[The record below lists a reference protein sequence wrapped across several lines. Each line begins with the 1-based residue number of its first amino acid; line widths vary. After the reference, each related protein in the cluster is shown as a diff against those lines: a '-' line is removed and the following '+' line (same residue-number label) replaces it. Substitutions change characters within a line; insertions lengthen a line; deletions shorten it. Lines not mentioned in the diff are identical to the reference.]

1 MKTIIRDIALFCLFA
16 GGISAQENQP
26 VSAFK
31 NGTTLG
37 FQLGQFQNDFGF
49 GLNVTSPFFAKGGMA
64 VRVRG
69 NLMYNQHVTPA
80 SETTW
85 APYGNISAGVVV
97 RGGEIGNFMRL
108 YGEGGLLAILPS
120 SDFSSQGVS
129 LGGYGG
135 FGFEFFMTKFF
146 NYYIEIGGVGTGA
159 TADKLPGKPIFSNGL
174 LVQVGFRYTI

>member
-1 MKTIIRDIALFCLFA
+1 MKTTIKYIVLICFFA
-16 GGISAQENQP
+16 GGLSAQENP
-26 VSAFK
+26 TGSPFK
-31 NGTTLG
+31 NGVTLG
-37 FQLGQFQNDFGF
+37 FQLGQFQKDFGF

-69 NLMYNQHVTPA
+69 NLMWNEHLTPA
-80 SETTW
+80 FETTW
-85 APYGNISAGVVV
+85 TPYGNICLGMVGK
-97 RGGEIGNFMRL
+97 GGEIGNFMRL

-120 SDFSSQGVS
+120 SEFSSQGLA

-135 FGFEFFMTKFF
+135 FGFEFFMTKAF

-174 LVQVGFRYTI
+174 MIQVGFRNTL